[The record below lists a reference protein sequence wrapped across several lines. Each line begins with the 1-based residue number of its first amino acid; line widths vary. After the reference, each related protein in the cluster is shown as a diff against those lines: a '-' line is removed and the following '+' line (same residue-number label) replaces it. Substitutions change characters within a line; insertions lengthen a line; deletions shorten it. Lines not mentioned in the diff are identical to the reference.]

1 MNSTQVFEKCKIAV
15 AIGIDLA
22 KDHCDV
28 VAYNADNKICF
39 TKANWAYPH
48 LMEWLANAQPAVV
61 LMESCKG
68 CHVRA
73 RDIADL
79 GHDTRLVKGADVK
92 ALRNVCQKNDIRDA
106 DYIARLLYVPGTK
119 FVFVKNQRQ
128 QSLQFLQ
135 NEYKSIQELR
145 IQVGNQ
151 IHAGL
156 EEFGCPGPKSKKFI
170 QSRMMAH
177 LEKNAEPIS
186 DEVMSSFLRRR
197 EMWLNLFEQE
207 EEAKKRMEEIAKT
220 DDDAQRIMTV
230 PGVGAQTAVGMLVH
244 IGGDIGRFK
253 NSGQFAA
260 SIGLVPKQN
269 STGGNTTLN
278 GITKCGPK
286 RLRANLVQCG
296 QVILMHADK
305 LKGNFGDWV
314 RKLRDSGKKR
324 GVIVCAIAAKIA
336 RIVYRLMKDK
346 VDYTPVPSR

>member
-1 MNSTQVFEKCKIAV
+1 
-15 AIGIDLA
+15 
-22 KDHCDV
+22 
-28 VAYNADNKICF
+28 
-39 TKANWAYPH
+39 
-48 LMEWLANAQPAVV
+48 
-61 LMESCKG
+61 
-68 CHVRA
+68 
-73 RDIADL
+73 
-79 GHDTRLVKGADVK
+79 
-92 ALRNVCQKNDIRDA
+92 
-106 DYIARLLYVPGTK
+106 
-119 FVFVKNQRQ
+119 
-128 QSLQFLQ
+128 
-135 NEYKSIQELR
+135 
-145 IQVGNQ
+145 
-151 IHAGL
+151 
-156 EEFGCPGPKSKKFI
+156 
-170 QSRMMAH
+170 MAH
-177 LEKNAEPIS
+177 LEKNAELIS

-230 PGVGAQTAVGMLVH
+230 PGVGAQTAVGLLVH

-324 GVIVCAIAAKIA
+324 GVIVCAIAAKGSSSKALFNFTPRELSSITQAKLLHKRLFRVLLKSFPRSPELFIA
-336 RIVYRLMKDK
+336 
-346 VDYTPVPSR
+346 

>member
-1 MNSTQVFEKCKIAV
+1 
-15 AIGIDLA
+15 
-22 KDHCDV
+22 
-28 VAYNADNKICF
+28 
-39 TKANWAYPH
+39 
-48 LMEWLANAQPAVV
+48 
-61 LMESCKG
+61 
-68 CHVRA
+68 
-73 RDIADL
+73 
-79 GHDTRLVKGADVK
+79 
-92 ALRNVCQKNDIRDA
+92 
-106 DYIARLLYVPGTK
+106 
-119 FVFVKNQRQ
+119 
-128 QSLQFLQ
+128 
-135 NEYKSIQELR
+135 
-145 IQVGNQ
+145 
-151 IHAGL
+151 
-156 EEFGCPGPKSKKFI
+156 
-170 QSRMMAH
+170 MMAH
-177 LEKNAEPIS
+177 LEKNAEPIP

-244 IGGDIGRFK
+244 IGGDIGQFK

>member
-1 MNSTQVFEKCKIAV
+1 MGTCPFDTDTSEATASAAEVLNGKTFGAGGEIKTGSMPNQ
-15 AIGIDLA
+15 GIDPITA
-22 KDHCDV
+22 ACAMV
-28 VAYNADNKICF
+28 
-39 TKANWAYPH
+39 T
-48 LMEWLANAQPAVV
+48 
-61 LMESCKG
+61 
-68 CHVRA
+68 
-73 RDIADL
+73 
-79 GHDTRLVKGADVK
+79 
-92 ALRNVCQKNDIRDA
+92 AL
-106 DYIARLLYVPGTK
+106 
-119 FVFVKNQRQ
+119 
-128 QSLQFLQ
+128 
-135 NEYKSIQELR
+135 QELPAR
-145 IQVGNQ
+145 
-151 IHAGL
+151 
-156 EEFGCPGPKSKKFI
+156 EF
-170 QSRMMAH
+170 A
-177 LEKNAEPIS
+177 IS
-186 DEVMSSFLRRR
+186 DEAVLTVGYLNAGNTNNVIPDTARFGGTLRT
-197 EMWLNLFEQE
+197 FDE
-207 EEAKKRMEEIAKT
+207 ELRTNVKKRMEEIAKT
-220 DDDAQRIMTV
+220 DDDAQRIMTL

-244 IGGDIGRFK
+244 IGGDIGRFI